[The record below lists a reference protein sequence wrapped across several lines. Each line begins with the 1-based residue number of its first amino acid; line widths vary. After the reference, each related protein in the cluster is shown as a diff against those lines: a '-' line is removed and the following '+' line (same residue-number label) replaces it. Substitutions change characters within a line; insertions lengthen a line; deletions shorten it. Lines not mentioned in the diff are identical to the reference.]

1 MKARASLSAESLL
14 DWYQRNAAR
23 LMPEHCALLD
33 HVQQALTAPGAVFAE
48 PVSSLIAT
56 LDILTELQVDGE
68 TLCAAA
74 LFPLLLA
81 GTLNLADVQK
91 RFGKR
96 IEVLLSGQLE
106 AEKIWPLYD
115 QKAPNTSAEGLRR
128 LLLVLIRDLRV
139 VFVLLARHLVRMR
152 IAGVASGAER
162 KRLAQLSN
170 DIHSPLANRLGIWQV
185 KWELEDLSFRYLQPE
200 TYKRIAQLLD
210 ERRED
215 RERYIQLVIQEL
227 KSALERAGIVAEVEG
242 RPKHIYSIW
251 KKMQRKGVE
260 FTELYD
266 VRALRVLVPDVPTC
280 YAALGAA
287 HSLWTPIPRE
297 FDDYIARPKGNDYR
311 SLHTAVIGPE
321 GKALEVQIRTREM
334 HEHAELG
341 VAAHWRYKEGGG
353 PDSEFERK
361 IQWMRQLLETRDEPH
376 DDAALLA
383 GFSTETLEDRVYLL
397 TPRGEVID
405 IPKGGTVLDFAY
417 TVHTEVGH
425 RCRGAKVNGRIVP
438 LTHAPRTG
446 DRVEILTTR
455 ESQPRRDWLMPQLG
469 YLMSARARH
478 KVRGWFHKLDREQ
491 NLHDGRDILD
501 RELKRLALTP
511 ARLESL
517 LTKLHLPSVDDIY
530 IAVALGDLSPAQ
542 IARGLHEL
550 EAPKPD
556 EAQVITQR
564 RQSKAKGEKTKRDKD
579 AVVID
584 GVGNLL
590 VAMAGCCHPVPG
602 DSIVGFITK
611 GRGVSVHRA
620 DCKSLL
626 ALSARTPER
635 VIDVQWGGRRD
646 DRYPVCIR
654 VSAYNRTGL
663 IRDVAAVLAAEQINI
678 GAMDSKDDDASGLAT
693 LHLTLRVADFGQ
705 LANVLVKLRGLSNV
719 TEAERLV

>member
-1 MKARASLSAESLL
+1 MKARTSLSAESLVA
-14 DWYQRNAAR
+14 WSERNAA
-23 LMPEHCALLD
+23 LLGPEQRALFE
-33 HVQQALTAPGAVFAE
+33 FAHATFSPAGDAADE
-48 PVSSLIAT
+48 QSSSLIAC
-56 LDILTELQVDGE
+56 LNVLLELQVDGE

-74 LFPLLLA
+74 LFPLVLGGKLHLA
-81 GTLNLADVQK
+81 EVGK

-96 IEVLLSGQLE
+96 IEVLLTGQLE
-106 AEKIWPLYD
+106 AEKIWPLHES
-115 QKAPNTSAEGLRR
+115 KAPNTSAEGLRR

-152 IAGVASGAER
+152 SASHASEDER
-162 KRLAQLSN
+162 RRLAQLSA
-170 DIHSPLANRLGIWQV
+170 DIHGPLANRLGIWQV

-215 RERYIQLVIQEL
+215 RERYIRLVIAEL
-227 KSALERAGIVAEVEG
+227 KSALARAGIDADVAG
-242 RPKHIYSIW
+242 RPKHIYSIY

-260 FTELYD
+260 FAELYD

-287 HSLWTPIPRE
+287 HALWTPIPKE

-353 PDSEFERK
+353 ADSEFERK
-361 IQWMRQLLETRDEPH
+361 IQWMRQLLDAREDPH

-397 TPRGEVID
+397 TPRGEVVD
-405 IPKGGTVLDFAY
+405 IPRGGTVLDFAY
-417 TVHTEVGH
+417 MVHTEVGH
-425 RCRGAKVNGRIVP
+425 RCRGAKVDGRIVP
-438 LTHAPRTG
+438 LTHVPKTG

-469 YLMSARARH
+469 YLASARARH
-478 KVRGWFHKLDREQ
+478 KVRGWFHKLDRAQ
-491 NLHDGRDILD
+491 NLHDGQGILD
-501 RELKRLALTP
+501 RELKRLALTT

-517 LTKLHLPSVDDIY
+517 LPKLHLPSVDDLY

-542 IARGLHEL
+542 VARGLHEL

-556 EAQVITQR
+556 ESQVLTQR
-564 RQSKAKGEKTKRDKD
+564 RQTAKPVQRDKD

-590 VAMAGCCHPVPG
+590 VAIAGCCNPVPG
-602 DSIVGFITK
+602 DAIVGFITK

-620 DCKSLL
+620 DCRSLL

-635 VIDVQWGGRRD
+635 LIDVQWGGRRD
-646 DRYPVCIR
+646 DRYPVKIR
-654 VSAYNRTGL
+654 VCAYNRTGL
-663 IRDVAAVLAAEQINI
+663 IRDVGAVLAAEQINI
-678 GAMDSKDDDASGLAT
+678 GAMDSRDDDASGLAT

-705 LANVLVKLRGLSNV
+705 LANVLVKIRGLSNV

>member
-1 MKARASLSAESLL
+1 MKARASVSADNLL
-14 DWYQRNAAR
+14 DWSELHGAALSKDQRQFLGYAH
-23 LMPEHCALLD
+23 EALASTD
-33 HVQQALTAPGAVFAE
+33 RAGADPLPA
-48 PVSSLIAT
+48 LIAT
-56 LDILTELQVDGE
+56 LDVLRELKVDGE

-74 LFPLLLA
+74 LFPLIQSGELGLA
-81 GTLNLADVQK
+81 EAQRL
-91 RFGKR
+91 FGAR

-106 AEKIWPLYD
+106 AEKIWPLHD

-139 VFVLLARHLVRMR
+139 VFILLARQLVRMR
-152 IAGVASGAER
+152 MAANGSDEER
-162 KRLAQLSN
+162 RHIAQLSA
-170 DIHSPLANRLGIWQV
+170 DIHGPLANRLGIWQV
-185 KWELEDLSFRYLQPE
+185 KWELEDLGFRYLQPQ
-200 TYKRIAQLLD
+200 TYKRIAHLLD

-215 RERYIQLVIQEL
+215 RERYIKLVNHEL
-227 KSALERAGIVAEVEG
+227 MGALKRAGIDADVAG

-251 KKMQRKGVE
+251 KKMQRKEVE
-260 FTELYD
+260 FNELYD
-266 VRALRVLVPDVPTC
+266 VRALRVLVADVPTC

-287 HSLWTPIPRE
+287 HALWTPIPKE

-353 PDSEFERK
+353 PDGDFERK
-361 IQWMRQLLETRDEPH
+361 IQWMRQLLDGREEPQ

-383 GFSTETLEDRVYLL
+383 GFSTEALEDRVYLL
-397 TPRGEVID
+397 TPRGEVVD
-405 IPKGGTVLDFAY
+405 VPTGGTVLDFAY

-438 LTHAPRTG
+438 LTHTPKTG
-446 DRVEILTTR
+446 DQVEILTTR
-455 ESQPRRDWLMPQLG
+455 DSQPKRDWLMPQLG
-469 YLMSARARH
+469 YLASARARH
-478 KVRGWFHKLDREQ
+478 KVRGWFHKLDRSQ
-491 NLHDGRDILD
+491 NLADGKEIIE
-501 RELKRLALTP
+501 RELKRLALTA

-517 LTKLHLPSVDDIY
+517 LPKLKLPSLDELY
-530 IAVALGDLSPAQ
+530 IEVALGDLSPAQ

-556 EAQVITQR
+556 EAEILTQR
-564 RQSKAKGEKTKRDKD
+564 RLTPDKGHRDKD

-590 VAMAGCCHPVPG
+590 VAIAGCCNPVPG
-602 DSIVGFITK
+602 DAIEGFITK

-626 ALSARTPER
+626 NLRGRSPER

-646 DRYPVCIR
+646 DRYSVRIR

-663 IRDVAAVLAAEQINI
+663 IRDVGAVLAAEQINI
-678 GAMDSKDDDASGLAT
+678 GAMDSKDDAASGFAT

-719 TEAERLV
+719 TEAERLA